1 MVLFNSPAYILI
13 CLLDCSNPFVNVPRD
28 PEKKAAKLMLLL
40 LLLLLTL
47 GDEHSNLVGVGV
59 SSTSQNKSLRES
71 DEVDDPGGLGL
82 FQQ

>member
-40 LLLLLTL
+40 LLLLTL
-47 GDEHSNLVGVGV
+47 GDEYSNLVGVGV
-59 SSTSQNKSLRES
+59 SSTSQNESLRES